1 MSQSLALIFLSDVD
15 KNDENIFADDTQIM
29 ASIKNEEDGED
40 MQNDLDAV
48 YGWAILFQ
56 YMVLSKVLGCAEENH
71 IKFKFNSG
79 KFERFY
85 DMSKI
90 KR

>member
-48 YGWAILFQ
+48 YGWA
-56 YMVLSKVLGCAEENH
+56 EENNM
-71 IKFKFNSG
+71 ITMWQK
-79 KFERFY
+79 
-85 DMSKI
+85 
-90 KR
+90 